1 MRPVLFMKKA
11 LILINAYT
19 QNEHELNQPRRLKGE
34 FARLGVQAEI
44 LRNGDPAFLQ
54 NEDMGYDF
62 CVYLDKDR
70 AVSHLL
76 EQRGL
81 RLFNSAD
88 AIETCDDKMRT
99 YLKLLGKFPMP
110 ETVPAPLCYT
120 PAEPVSE
127 GFLRAVE
134 GKLGLPLVVKEN
146 YGSLGGGVHLA
157 KTHEELKA
165 LAENLKLK
173 PICFQRFIAE
183 SAGRDLRVIL
193 VGGRAVAA
201 MKRTNAVDFRSN
213 LELGGRGEAC
223 PADDAA
229 ARLCAGIAAEI
240 GLDYCGVDLL
250 FGEEGYLVCEV
261 NSNAFF
267 GGIEKVTGVNV
278 ARAYAEHICRVMY
291 R

>member
-1 MRPVLFMKKA
+1 MKRA

-19 QNEHELNQPRRLKGE
+19 QNERELNQPRRLKGE
-34 FARLGVQAEI
+34 FARLGVEAEI

-54 NEDMGYDF
+54 NGDMGYDF
-62 CVYLDKDR
+62 CVFLDKDR

-76 EQRGL
+76 EKRGL
-81 RLFNSAD
+81 RLFNAAD

-99 YLKLLGKFPMP
+99 YLALLGKFPMP

-120 PAEPVSE
+120 PAAPVPE
-127 GFLRAVE
+127 EFLRAVE
-134 GKLGLPLVVKEN
+134 GRLGLPLVVKEN

-157 KTHEELKA
+157 RTHEDLRA

-183 SAGRDLRVIL
+183 SEGRDLRVIL
-193 VGGRAVAA
+193 VGGKAVAS
-201 MKRTNAVDFRSN
+201 MKRQNAVDFRSN
-213 LELGGRGEAC
+213 LERGGVGEKAVLD
-223 PADDAA
+223 ADAV
-229 ARLCAGIAAEI
+229 RLCEGVASEI

-250 FGEEGYLVCEV
+250 FGREGYLVCEV

-267 GGIEKVTGVNV
+267 GGIERVTGVNV
-278 ARAYAEHICRVMY
+278 ARAYAEYICQKMY
-291 R
+291 G